1 MKKKLK
7 KDILGWDIT
16 NWSQSI
22 DLFDKSLN
30 YKNIKNVLELGASEQ
45 SGGYSLFF
53 ANKKLNVTCSGLIN
67 PTEKLISIHQKH
79 GCYKYIDYKS
89 IDATNILIDEK
100 FDVVCFKSM
109 LGGIC
114 RGNNKQ
120 KAEIVFNQ
128 IDKVLKPNGHLVF
141 AENLVSTWFHMY
153 TRNIWGDCIGK
164 KSGNWYFFSLDELIA
179 LLDKHYEVVSY
190 STTGF
195 LACFGRN
202 EWQKNILGFLDK
214 NIINHIIPQKWNY
227 IFFGV
232 FKKLK
237 Q

>member
-1 MKKKLK
+1 MQKKIK
-7 KDILGWDIT
+7 KDVIGWDIT
-16 NWSQSI
+16 NWSQSL

-45 SGGYSLFF
+45 SGGFSLFF
-53 ANKKLNVTCSGLIN
+53 ANKNFKVTCSGLN
-67 PTEKLISIHQKH
+67 KPNDKLISLHQKYACH
-79 GCYKYIDYKS
+79 SLINYES
-89 IDATNILIDEK
+89 IDATNISVKEK

-114 RGNNKQ
+114 RGENKK
-120 KAEIVFNQ
+120 KADIVFKQ

-141 AENLVSTWFHMY
+141 AENLCSTWFHMFL
-153 TRNIWGDCIGK
+153 RNSFGDTIGK
-164 KSGNWYFFSLDELIA
+164 KSGNWYFFSLDELII
-179 LLDKHYEVVSY
+179 LIKKHYDIVGY

-195 LACFGRN
+195 LACFGRS

-214 NIINHIIPQKWNY
+214 FIFNHIIPKKWNY

>member
-1 MKKKLK
+1 MQKKLK
-7 KDILGWDIT
+7 KDIIGWDIT
-16 NWSQSI
+16 NWSQSL

-30 YKNIKNVLELGASEQ
+30 YKDIKNVLELGASEQ

-53 ANKKLNVTCSGLIN
+53 ANKNFKVTCSGLN
-67 PTEKLISIHQKH
+67 KPSDKLISFHQKYACH
-79 GCYKYIDYKS
+79 SHINYES
-89 IDATNILIDEK
+89 IDAMNISVKEK

-114 RGNNKQ
+114 RGENKI
-120 KAEIVFNQ
+120 KAEIVFKQ

-141 AENLVSTWFHMY
+141 AENLCSTWFHMFL
-153 TRNIWGDCIGK
+153 RNSFGDTIGK
-164 KSGNWYFFSLDELIA
+164 KSGNWYFFSLDELII
-179 LLDKHYEVVSY
+179 LIKKHYEVVSY

-195 LACFGRN
+195 LACFGRS

-214 NIINHIIPQKWNY
+214 FILNHIIPKKWNY